1 MSNPL
6 ITLRGTAKHPWL
18 NTPDTKFKP
27 EGHYKMTLEVDA
39 ETAAPIVEK
48 FERMR
53 DIEVTNYNAAKKGK
67 AKAKPQDLP
76 IAAQTDDE
84 GNETGMYELKVKMIA
99 SGVTKAG
106 KAWAR
111 KLPLFDGQGKPTNA
125 QVGGGSEV
133 NVSFEPAGWTNA
145 KGECSV
151 TCRLEAVQVL
161 RLSAGGQS
169 SASRFGFGAVDG
181 AYVSADEPAEKN
193 ADTSDDDGSDETS
206 YDFS

>member
-1 MSNPL
+1 MANAL
-6 ITLRGTAKHPWL
+6 TTIRGTARYPWL
-18 NTPDTKFKP
+18 NNPDTKFKA

-39 ETAAPIVEK
+39 ETAEPLIAAYEAL
-48 FERMR
+48 R
-53 DIEVTNYNAAKKGK
+53 DIEVANYVALKKGK

-76 IAAQTDDE
+76 IVAQLDE
-84 GNETGMYELKVKMIA
+84 DGNETGMYELKLKMVA

-106 KAWAR
+106 KAWSR
-111 KLPLFDGQGKPTNA
+111 KLPLFDGAGKPTNA

-133 NVSFEPAGWTNA
+133 NVSFEAAPWTNA
-145 KGECSV
+145 MGECSV

-161 RLSAGGQS
+161 RLVSGGQA

-181 AYVSADEPAEKN
+181 AYSAANEPAEK
-193 ADTSDDDGSDETS
+193 SDDDAGEADGTS